1 MEILNSTRMPV
12 LASPRFS
19 VRLHVNLVLL
29 FFQLR
34 LAVVVCLR
42 NNLTKYMIM
51 VSMISAELRALTLE
65 ASKNLVL

>member
-12 LASPRFS
+12 LASPWLS

-51 VSMISAELRALTLE
+51 VSMISAELRDLTLE